1 MMQQQQANFENEEM
15 GGREMENE
23 DKMLLIGGSEA
34 AAAKIVGVGDT
45 RNARNQR
52 FNPGTNGGTE
62 LPSMDLDQMP
72 TAIMQ

>member
-1 MMQQQQANFENEEM
+1 MVKEGEGGEEM
-15 GGREMENE
+15 MENE

-34 AAAKIVGVGDT
+34 AAAARMVGVGDT

-72 TAIMQ
+72 TAIM